1 MKYRNC
7 DSDKKAI
14 VCQESHINTDS
25 DIILVEGALDC
36 IYSPNTIPL
45 LGKVL
50 TKDNEIFNFLY
61 KNANG
66 RIIICLDSDTDINET
81 KKIYSLLN
89 FGRLYNKIYYIRL
102 NEYKDFG
109 ELYENK
115 GKKGIIEAIHN
126 CKQFTPI
133 ELIF

>member
-1 MKYRNC
+1 MSTK
-7 DSDKKAI
+7 SI
-14 VCQESHINTDS
+14 FPSSLISESR
-25 DIILVEGALDC
+25 
-36 IYSPNTIPL
+36 
-45 LGKVL
+45 
-50 TKDNEIFNFLY
+50 FL
-61 KNANG
+61 
-66 RIIICLDSDTDINET
+66 
-81 KKIYSLLN
+81 YSLLN

-102 NEYKDFG
+102 DKYKDFG